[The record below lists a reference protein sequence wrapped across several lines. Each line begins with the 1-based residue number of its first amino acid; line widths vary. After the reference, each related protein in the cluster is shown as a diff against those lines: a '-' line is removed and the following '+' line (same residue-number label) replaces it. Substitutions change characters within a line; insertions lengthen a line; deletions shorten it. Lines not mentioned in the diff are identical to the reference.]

1 MTKATYASAAD
12 FNLFR
17 EYILSDNRIV
27 RRIESAGGITKYV
40 IVGVAENAQD
50 YMDEIGE
57 WSEIDQGEFEHVME
71 SIGESIVDAPP
82 VELDAVMT
90 AGEAQELYGLSE
102 SAVRLACQR
111 GSIPAR
117 KSGGTWLILR
127 ADAEARWGQRKA
139 KTLQSILSG
148 NLDYS
153 SSWGI
158 YAEKIEGE
166 FRPESPARLGQRI
179 FENGGVLDECEFFA
193 TNEAVIDQIHSY
205 IFDGTEGLETD
216 EDKEAFYKQSLGEAI
231 EEIISRHNDNL

>member
-127 ADAEARWGQRKA
+127 ADAEARWGLVDCKVYQSQGQWIV
-139 KTLQSILSG
+139 KTPAHQLVVKDRAQGFELARA
-148 NLDYS
+148 YS
-153 SSWGI
+153 DSSKRY
-158 YAEKIEGE
+158 YALVAEI
-166 FRPESPARLGQRI
+166 I
-179 FENGGVLDECEFFA
+179 NGVPG
-193 TNEAVIDQIHSY
+193 NEAY
-205 IFDGTEGLETD
+205 RE
-216 EDKEAFYKQSLGEAI
+216 
-231 EEIISRHNDNL
+231 